1 MEFSIIRSFHKT
13 LLEKD
18 CNTGKNLYNKV
29 KSILGYLNTNISD
42 DCAGKNIIM
51 NRFPELNN
59 IRVDVS
65 KNVMDYLMNKV
76 YASM

>member
-1 MEFSIIRSFHKT
+1 
-13 LLEKD
+13 
-18 CNTGKNLYNKV
+18 
-29 KSILGYLNTNISD
+29 
-42 DCAGKNIIM
+42 M

-76 YASM
+76 YASMELREKNVDEDQYQVFAGNAYFYVTRNN